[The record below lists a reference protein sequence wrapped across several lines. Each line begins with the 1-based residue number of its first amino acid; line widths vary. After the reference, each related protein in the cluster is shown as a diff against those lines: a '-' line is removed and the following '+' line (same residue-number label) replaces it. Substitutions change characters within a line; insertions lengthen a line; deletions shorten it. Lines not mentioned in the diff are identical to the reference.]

1 MIILNQNISKMQNYV
16 TWIQIVLS
24 LTLKMKM
31 LMKILLMILQER
43 FDTSSY
49 EVNRLLATGKN
60 KKVIGLMKDK
70 LGAKIMTEF
79 AALRPNSYS

>member
-1 MIILNQNISKMQNYV
+1 MQNYV

-24 LTLKMKM
+24 LTLKLKM

-43 FDTSSY
+43 FDASSY

>member
-1 MIILNQNISKMQNYV
+1 MQNYV

-24 LTLKMKM
+24 LTLKLKM
-31 LMKILLMILQER
+31 LMKILLMIFQER

>member
-1 MIILNQNISKMQNYV
+1 MQNYV

-24 LTLKMKM
+24 LTLKLKM
-31 LMKILLMILQER
+31 LMKILLIILQER

>member
-1 MIILNQNISKMQNYV
+1 MQNYV

-24 LTLKMKM
+24 LTLKLKM

>member
-1 MIILNQNISKMQNYV
+1 
-16 TWIQIVLS
+16 
-24 LTLKMKM
+24 M
-31 LMKILLMILQER
+31 LMKILLIILQER

>member
-1 MIILNQNISKMQNYV
+1 
-16 TWIQIVLS
+16 
-24 LTLKMKM
+24 
-31 LMKILLMILQER
+31 MKILLMILQER
-43 FDTSSY
+43 FDASSY

>member
-1 MIILNQNISKMQNYV
+1 MQNYV

-24 LTLKMKM
+24 LTLKLKM

-79 AALRPNSYS
+79 AVLRPNSYS